1 MFSTKKAAQY
11 YFGITF
17 AGLTIKPCNET
28 EFRSW
33 YEKNYELPYTKEAYE
48 AATFIWNKYA

>member
-17 AGLTIKPCNET
+17 AGLTIKPCSET

-48 AATFIWNKYA
+48 AASFIWNKSR